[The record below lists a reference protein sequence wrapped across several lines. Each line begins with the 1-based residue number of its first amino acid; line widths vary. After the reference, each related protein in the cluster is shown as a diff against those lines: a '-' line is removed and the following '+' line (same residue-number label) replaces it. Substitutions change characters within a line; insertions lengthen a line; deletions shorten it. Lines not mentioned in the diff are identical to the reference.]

1 MSRQSQ
7 HWNTTWD
14 HQRRHQAKLTQKLQK
29 IQTLQALLEV
39 WETHYNPDATSA
51 TEDHAYIIHLRAK
64 LRSAQNQ
71 YEAMRP

>member
-7 HWNTTWD
+7 HWNSTWD
-14 HQRRHQAKLTQKLQK
+14 HQRRHQAKLLAKLQK

-39 WETHYNPDATSA
+39 WESHPNP
-51 TEDHAYIIHLRAK
+51 DHAYIIQLRAK
-64 LRSAQNQ
+64 LRSVVNQ